1 MKRIFSLLS
10 VLILCAVL
18 FCVPAFAVVDIR
30 DVDIVYSN
38 KIDNSTAFIGCS
50 FGESGN
56 VPLSSYT
63 KKNER
68 FKTVDSFSTA
78 NLKSPA
84 MIVNFR
90 RVGGSVGLSGEDKYS
105 GKFTCFGSPEGD
117 SRMTFSFTFEASPKA
132 PGFADPR
139 FESMGVGTNAFMM
152 GEASVSPKWIYI
164 DSNDLDVSVTRKTVN
179 SSYYYTYTVSFFED
193 DVGVPFHY
201 VRFIIRFG
209 SGSYYYAPM
218 LRGYS
223 GSSESRYDYENS
235 IDAEKNEAQKSGNEN
250 VDKLTG
256 AIGIDTSGFLS
267 GFQNLAS
274 AMSYD
279 GTDANWTMPAIYIP
293 EIQGI
298 TDRIDLTD
306 EQPINLVSFVDKI
319 PDNILDIIRALFDIA
334 LVVFC
339 GKELYD
345 LISYLFTLK
354 GGGSDG

>member
-1 MKRIFSLLS
+1 MKRIISLLS
-10 VLILCAVL
+10 VFILCAVL

-38 KIDNSTAFIGCS
+38 KIDNSTGYIGCS

-78 NLKSPA
+78 NLSAPA

-90 RVGGSVGLSGEDKYS
+90 RVGGRVGLSGEDKFS
-105 GKFTCFGSPEGD
+105 GTYPSFGSPEGD
-117 SRMTFSFTFEASPKA
+117 SRLTFSFTFEASQKA
-132 PGFADPR
+132 SGFANPQ
-139 FESMGVGTNAFMM
+139 FESMGVATPGFMM
-152 GEASVSPKWIYI
+152 GDSTASPRWTYI
-164 DSNDLDVSVTRKTVN
+164 SVNDLDISVNRKTVN
-179 SSYYYTYTVSFFED
+179 SSYYYTYTISFFED
-193 DVGVPFHY
+193 EVGVPINY
-201 VRFIIRFG
+201 IRFIIRFD
-209 SGSYYYAPM
+209 SGSYYYSPM
-218 LRGYS
+218 LRAYS

-235 IDAEKNEAQKSGNEN
+235 IDAEKNEAQKSGNDN
-250 VDKLTG
+250 VDKLTS

-279 GTDANWTMPAIYIP
+279 GTDASWTMPAIYIP